1 MIPAQI
7 TSDLALLSASVQDA
21 APIKTATPLRKA
33 ALVSA
38 GLALVTEIDTG
49 LAGAVGS
56 LDAADPAGYAGD
68 LVTALMGLA
77 TAAYDQATLADMR
90 GTVGRAVFN
99 LSVATGTALTKPS
112 QNRPLPAPLAI
123 PAIPVQP
130 APVPAPVVVLPTIS
144 VPAPVVVLPT
154 ISAPAADFT
163 IASNSGLI
171 AAIAA

>member
-7 TSDLALLSASVQDA
+7 TSDLALLSASVQAA
-21 APIKTATPLRKA
+21 APIKAATPLRKA

-38 GLALVTEIDTG
+38 GLALVSEIDTG

-68 LVTALMGLA
+68 LVNALLGLA

-99 LSVATGTALTKPS
+99 LGVAIRHGTDEAIPKWASSCPSGNSGHSCSAGAHTGTG
-112 QNRPLPAPLAI
+112 RC
-123 PAIPVQP
+123 
-130 APVPAPVVVLPTIS
+130 
-144 VPAPVVVLPT
+144 
-154 ISAPAADFT
+154 SANYPGSRSRFH
-163 IASNSGLI
+163 SCV
-171 AAIAA
+171 

>member
-7 TSDLALLSASVQDA
+7 TSDLALLSASVQAA
-21 APIKTATPLRKA
+21 APIKIATPLRKA

-38 GLALVTEIDTG
+38 GLALVSEIDTG
-49 LAGAVGS
+49 LTGAVGS

-99 LSVATGTALTKPS
+99 LSVAAGTALTRPS
-112 QNRPLPAPLAI
+112 QNRPLPAAPVAA
-123 PAIPVQP
+123 PALPTFSVQP
-130 APVPAPVVVLPTIS
+130 APIPAPVVVLPAT
-144 VPAPVVVLPT
+144 PA
-154 ISAPAADFT
+154 SATDFT
-163 IASNSGLI
+163 LASNSGLI
-171 AAIAA
+171 AALAA

>member
-7 TSDLALLSASVQDA
+7 TSDLALLSASVQAA

-38 GLALVTEIDTG
+38 GLALVSEIDTG
-49 LAGAVGS
+49 LTGAVGS

-68 LVTALMGLA
+68 LVNALLGLS

-99 LSVATGTALTKPS
+99 LAVTSGTALTRPPS
-112 QNRPLPAPLAI
+112 QNGSLPAPLAI
-123 PAIPVQP
+123 TTIPVQP
-130 APVPAPVVVLPTIS
+130 APIPAPVVVLPTI
-144 VPAPVVVLPT
+144 P
-154 ISAPAADFT
+154 APAADFT
-163 IASNSGLI
+163 LASNSGLV